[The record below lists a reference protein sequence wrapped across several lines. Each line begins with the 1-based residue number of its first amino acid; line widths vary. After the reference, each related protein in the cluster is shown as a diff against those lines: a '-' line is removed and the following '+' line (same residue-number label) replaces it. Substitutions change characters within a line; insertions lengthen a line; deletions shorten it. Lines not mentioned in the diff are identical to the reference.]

1 MTGKLRDI
9 VAAAADI
16 AAIVVKEALTFQD
29 RASERVLE
37 VGKLTDV
44 WRTACNNVKPNFC
57 TGAHII

>member
-16 AAIVVKEALTFQD
+16 AAIAVKEALTFQD

-37 VGKLTDV
+37 VGKLTD
-44 WRTACNNVKPNFC
+44 RGMP
-57 TGAHII
+57 